1 MATSDASQQEKWKY
15 CLEIFE
21 CNVKPEEFQTWFKPI
36 EFVTF
41 QKHKEGGEKMQ
52 VVLRVPS
59 NYFIEILD
67 GQYKRLMFNAVW
79 RAFGKGTTL
88 LYIAKVDSINN
99 IETTVEPPK
108 PPTNKDRL
116 TKDKVFRQPAQ
127 ETSDNEFDSRL
138 NTEYSFD
145 NFIEGEC
152 NKLPRSVGLSIAEN
166 PKQKTFNP
174 LFIYGTSGVG
184 KTHLVNAIGTRF
196 KELHPRQRVLYV
208 DAQQF
213 TVQFTDSARQNTRN
227 DFINFYQTIDVL
239 IIDDI
244 QALAGQ
250 EKTQLAFFHIF
261 NHLRMN
267 GKQIILTSD
276 KAPSELQGLED
287 RLLTRFKWGLA
298 AELEKPNRDL
308 CHKILVNKISQDH
321 LQIPEDVVDYIAQNV
336 NNSIRDLEGILN
348 SLMAHSVVY
357 SREIDLAMAE
367 QVVNRAVKFHTR
379 EATLEE
385 ITSVTCAQW
394 NITQENLFSK
404 SRKANI
410 VAARQ
415 IAMYMASQLT
425 KLTSTRIGLLIGG
438 RNHATVLHAIKQVRD
453 RMATDQQFCNIVK
466 EIEHTLKSMQ

>member
-1 MATSDASQQEKWKY
+1 MKVILLQDVKNLGKKGEIVNISDGYAR
-15 CLEIFE
+15 
-21 CNVKPEEFQTWFKPI
+21 N
-36 EFVTF
+36 FVLP
-41 QKHKEGGEKMQ
+41 KGLGKEA
-52 VVLRVPS
+52 
-59 NYFIEILD
+59 
-67 GQYKRLMFNAVW
+67 NA
-79 RAFGKGTTL
+79 TTL
-88 LYIAKVDSINN
+88 NDLKLQKANEEKVAK
-99 IETTVEPPK
+99 EK
-108 PPTNKDRL
+108 L
-116 TKDKVFRQPAQ
+116 
-127 ETSDNEFDSRL
+127 
-138 NTEYSFD
+138 
-145 NFIEGEC
+145 EGA
-152 NKLPRSVGLSIAEN
+152 K
-166 PKQKTFNP
+166 K
-174 LFIYGTSGVG
+174 
-184 KTHLVNAIGTRF
+184 
-196 KELHPRQRVLYV
+196 
-208 DAQQF
+208 
-213 TVQFTDSARQNTRN
+213 
-227 DFINFYQTIDVL
+227 
-239 IIDDI
+239 
-244 QALAGQ
+244 
-250 EKTQLAFFHIF
+250 
-261 NHLRMN
+261 
-267 GKQIILTSD
+267 
-276 KAPSELQGLED
+276 
-287 RLLTRFKWGLA
+287 LA

-385 ITSVTCAQW
+385 ITSVTCAHW